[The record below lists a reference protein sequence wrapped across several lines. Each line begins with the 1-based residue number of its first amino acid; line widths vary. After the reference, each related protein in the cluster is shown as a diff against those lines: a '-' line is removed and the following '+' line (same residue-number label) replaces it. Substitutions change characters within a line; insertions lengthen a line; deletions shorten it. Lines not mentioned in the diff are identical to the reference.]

1 MKQEEKTLMYI
12 NYNHLAAYN
21 HSDPKFHDYFNLQ
34 YYRYEPD
41 LRQGL
46 TRFLRQ
52 AAFGEALDKRRRI
65 YYSIAIFNLP
75 NLTKIRE
82 LRSQQLGRLI
92 AIAGTVTRTT
102 DAKPELIM
110 GTFLCLA
117 CQSVVQNVEQ

>member
-12 NYNHLAAYN
+12 NYNHLASYN
-21 HSDPKFHDYFNLQ
+21 HQDPKFHDYFSLQ

-41 LRQGL
+41 LRLGL

-52 AAFGEALDKRRRI
+52 TTFGEALDKRRRI

-82 LRSQQLGRLI
+82 LRSQ
-92 AIAGTVTRTT
+92 
-102 DAKPELIM
+102 
-110 GTFLCLA
+110 
-117 CQSVVQNVEQ
+117 